1 MEGKIISKGN
11 INIDIKVEY
20 ILKIFTNSDK
30 HFQKKLKKKS
40 KLKNIIL
47 NCYNGENNNLIKE
60 DKNANNN
67 QSEKKKNE
75 NNGLTK
81 EEKNK
86 NENSLEKKENSNL
99 TQKSEKSIESTQIE
113 EKSIE
118 DSLKELPFIPIS
130 NFNLENVMNSNIKF
144 INEDMSSLDYIYFS
158 IQILSN
164 PFFKQIFKEIIK
176 DPQKLDLLCKIS
188 QKENNE
194 ELKKFFKSKE
204 FKEILD
210 NQNIFHFLIKEGFNV
225 IDPYEEI
232 NYLEKKIPYKVN
244 FKSVKLFS
252 DFIDKEKIELNNNKK
267 NTSKNENK
275 NDKK

>member
-267 NTSKNENK
+267 NTPKNENK